1 MRLID
6 ADDLLNCV
14 KAIVAMGES
23 LTLNAFE
30 ELIKSRQ
37 TYCSDCKDYDHES
50 NRCLEYDRR
59 DRKERMKMREIL
71 KEKLK

>member
-6 ADDLLNCV
+6 ADELLNYV

-23 LTLNAFE
+23 LTLTDFE

-37 TYCSDCKDYDHES
+37 TWCSDCKDYDHES
-50 NRCLEYDRR
+50 SRCLKHDKLV
-59 DRKERMKMREIL
+59 RKERMKMREIL

>member
-6 ADDLLNCV
+6 ADDLLNHV

-23 LTLNAFE
+23 LTLTDFE

-37 TYCSDCKDYDHES
+37 TWCSDCKDYDHES
-50 NRCLEYDRR
+50 SRCLKYDRLVK
-59 DRKERMKMREIL
+59 KELMEMREML